1 MYDVVE
7 IATGIVIS
15 EWHTEKDAQEQVD
28 RFNKSANGEYYEVR
42 KLENDNN
49 EYKQKYEKLLSNIIT
64 VSCNRR
70 IAVECFTCNQEHNI
84 HVKDIFK
91 ARIIEDM
98 FREIRKHIKCEEINT
113 NGDVELR
120 MKIKIYKDER

>member
-15 EWHTEKDAQEQVD
+15 EWHTEKEAQEQVD
-28 RFNKSANGEYYEVR
+28 RFNKSSNGEYYEVR

-70 IAVECFTCNQEHNI
+70 IAAERFTCNQEHNI

-91 ARIIEDM
+91 ALIIEDM

-113 NGDVELR
+113 NGDVELH
-120 MKIKIYKDER
+120 MKLKIYKDEC